1 MLTLG
6 SAEMDHRVVVF
17 EHVHFFN
24 VIKRLHAYPH
34 KPHTYV
40 RNKKKRRNKCQR
52 MDNGELL
59 TELLDS
65 RFESLV
71 LVDGGLSV
79 MRSLLLGSSL
89 SA

>member
-24 VIKRLHAYPH
+24 VIKRLHAYPY
-34 KPHTYV
+34 KSHTYV
-40 RNKKKRRNKCQR
+40 RNKLKRRNKCQR
-52 MDNGELL
+52 MGNGELL